1 MSDAITTTFS
11 ITLSM
16 DDLAA
21 LLARS
26 MGRGTEAPPL
36 IAVAEM
42 APLAT
47 GHPETAANQPAPRSA
62 RATRAAR
69 EVNGRASPAQ
79 EPAAVAAANPAPA
92 PAPAP
97 VLAPTLQIPPEEELR
112 PLLSKM
118 AAVHH
123 DKVKG
128 VTDMLKAVGGF
139 ARLVECPPDTWPAIK
154 QACDDAIA
162 AAGG

>member
-1 MSDAITTTFS
+1 MSDVTTTFS

-26 MGRGTEAPPL
+26 MHRGAEASPL
-36 IAVAEM
+36 VAVAEM
-42 APLAT
+42 AP
-47 GHPETAANQPAPRSA
+47 PAANPPGTRSH
-62 RATRAAR
+62 RATRAAQQA
-69 EVNGRASPAQ
+69 NGQADPAQEQTTTTAAAADPVLASPA
-79 EPAAVAAANPAPA
+79 AAPA
-92 PAPAP
+92 PR
-97 VLAPTLQIPPEEELR
+97 IPPEEELR

-123 DKVKG
+123 EKVKG

-139 ARLVECPPDTWPAIK
+139 SRLVECPPATWPAIK

>member
-1 MSDAITTTFS
+1 MNDVTTTFS

-26 MGRGTEAPPL
+26 MNRPIEASPL
-36 IAVAEM
+36 VAVAEM
-42 APLAT
+42 AP
-47 GHPETAANQPAPRSA
+47 PAANPPATRSH
-62 RATRAAR
+62 RATRAAQQA
-69 EVNGRASPAQ
+69 NGQASPAQ
-79 EPAAVAAANPAPA
+79 EPAAADAAPTPSPAPA
-92 PAPAP
+92 AAS
-97 VLAPTLQIPPEEELR
+97 ALQIPPEEELR

-123 DKVKG
+123 DKVLG
-128 VTDMLKAVGGF
+128 VTTMLEKVGGHK
-139 ARLVECPPDTWPAIK
+139 RLAECPPDTWPAIK
-154 QACDDAIA
+154 QACVDAIA

>member
-1 MSDAITTTFS
+1 VTLAHVNLAFDIELDVD
-11 ITLSM
+11 TLSALLLLKRAVAAQPE
-16 DDLAA
+16 LAA
-21 LLARS
+21 AAEKPA
-26 MGRGTEAPPL
+26 EA
-36 IAVAEM
+36 A
-42 APLAT
+42 AT
-47 GHPETAANQPAPRSA
+47 PASPPAPRSH
-62 RATRAAR
+62 RVTRAAQQA
-69 EVNGRASPAQ
+69 NGQASPAQ
-79 EPAAVAAANPAPA
+79 EQAAVAAAA
-92 PAPAP
+92 
-97 VLAPTLQIPPEEELR
+97 APTPEPTPAAASAPRIPPEEELR

>member
-1 MSDAITTTFS
+1 MSDVTTTFS
-11 ITLSM
+11 VTLSM

-26 MGRGTEAPPL
+26 MNRGTEAPPL
-36 IAVAEM
+36 VAVAEM
-42 APLAT
+42 AP
-47 GHPETAANQPAPRSA
+47 AANPPSTRSH
-62 RATRAAR
+62 RATRAAQQA
-69 EVNGRASPAQ
+69 NGQASPAQ
-79 EPAAVAAANPAPA
+79 ESAAADAAPTPSPAPA
-92 PAPAP
+92 AAS
-97 VLAPTLQIPPEEELR
+97 ALQIPSEEELR
-112 PLLSKM
+112 PLLSRM

-128 VTDMLKAVGGF
+128 VTNMLKAVGGF
-139 ARLVECPPDTWPAIK
+139 SRLVECPLDTWPAIK